1 MANAPPTGVAS
12 PIPPPDKPRAITIA
26 PTYATQV
33 GPGSDSNQAMTRLT
47 QLGPYGRVGD
57 ASSVALVVI
66 SPSPISRAVRR
77 GSAGSGTGPGAGT
90 GPIRSRGSCRSTTAR
105 SAASPGSRARGAAR
119 RSFGPAPQ
127 RDPSPA

>member
-12 PIPPPDKPRAITIA
+12 PISSPDKPRAITIA

-57 ASSVALVVI
+57 AGSVALVVI
-66 SPSPISRAVRR
+66 PSSPISRAARR
-77 GSAGSGTGPGAGT
+77 GSAERGTAQSAGGAPNRNLGSFPW
-90 GPIRSRGSCRSTTAR
+90 TTAT
-105 SAASPGSRARGAAR
+105 SAASPGSRARGAAP
-119 RSFGPAPQ
+119 RSSCPAPQ
-127 RDPSPA
+127 RDPS

>member
-12 PIPPPDKPRAITIA
+12 PITSPDKPRAITIA

-57 ASSVALVVI
+57 AGSVALVVI
-66 SPSPISRAVRR
+66 SSSPISRAIRR

-90 GPIRSRGSCRSTTAR
+90 GPVR
-105 SAASPGSRARGAAR
+105 SPGS
-119 RSFGPAPQ
+119 GPAP
-127 RDPSPA
+127 PARPGAAPGAPA